1 MLELFYISLMSK
13 VVMESIECPEMQS
26 DEAEADLFSE
36 PQIWEYVKRY
46 PPPHPPDSPGVDSG
60 VD

>member
-26 DEAEADLFSE
+26 DEARRSVLGAPNLG
-36 PQIWEYVKRY
+36 ICKTT
-46 PPPHPPDSPGVDSG
+46 PPRLSIRGQG
-60 VD
+60 I